1 MNKQRPYIPI
11 NCDVHDELESL
22 ATLRQECVILY
33 RDSNHQEV
41 TVKGRIE
48 DIFSC
53 EKEEYLRLS
62 NGTIIRLDE
71 LIHVNDQILTSSS
84 NTKLHSNQ

>member
-1 MNKQRPYIPI
+1 MNNKRSYIPI

-33 RDSNHQEV
+33 HDSNHQEV
-41 TVKGRIE
+41 IVKGRIE
-48 DIFSC
+48 DVFSS

-62 NGTIIRLDE
+62 DGTIIRLDE
-71 LIHVNDQILTSSS
+71 LIRINDKTLISSP
-84 NTKLHSNQ
+84 NTKSHSNK